1 MKLGTYSAP
10 VERGFRYNLPVW
22 DRYNS
27 EIAKMNSAMNAFNTN
42 ADAKVNMA
50 GKLSVIDNISRMREN
65 RARETSLAVSEQNQ
79 LYNAMQREDDRI
91 RNEIANKNRQLL
103 MSSELAKISGEQA
116 LDTNLGNILDKAIY
130 AEQANL
136 YKKGAIDSQISN
148 KIYQIE
154 LAMVEAKAK
163 NLDTSGYEQMLKTLR
178 SQEYRDNAMRTAR
191 YAKRG
196 GTLRSTTEQMLLDNN
211 KNVAKAISKLSDN
224 TMKLILKAMS

>member
-22 DRYNS
+22 DKYNS
-27 EIAKMNSAMNAFNTN
+27 EIAKMNSAMNVFNTN
-42 ADAKVNMA
+42 ADVKVNMA

-65 RARETSLAVSEQNQ
+65 QARETSLAVSEQNQ

-91 RNEIANKNRQLL
+91 RNEIANKNRQLM
-103 MSSELAKISGEQA
+103 MSSELAKVSGEQA
-116 LDTNLGNILDKAIY
+116 LQTNLDNILDKAIY
-130 AEQANL
+130 SEQANL
-136 YKKGAIDSQISN
+136 YKKGAVDSQISN

-154 LAMVEAKAK
+154 LAMAEAKAK

-191 YAKRG
+191 YAKKG